1 MDPAMEFAL
10 NILNIEFAA
19 ECIEDGNDIPDLLF
33 VDIITEK
40 NADGSGIMSDHIE
53 LV

>member
-10 NILNIEFAA
+10 NGLNMEFAA
-19 ECIEDGNDIPDLLF
+19 EFVEDGNDIPDLLF

-40 NADGSGIMSDHIE
+40 YA
-53 LV
+53 